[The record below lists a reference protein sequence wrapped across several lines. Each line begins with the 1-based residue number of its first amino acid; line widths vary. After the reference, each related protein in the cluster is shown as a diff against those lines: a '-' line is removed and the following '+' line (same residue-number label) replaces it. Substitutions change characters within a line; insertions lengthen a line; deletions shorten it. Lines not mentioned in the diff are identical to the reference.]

1 MALINLEIKQLLAL
15 IAVLE
20 EQSFDKAAARL
31 SITQSAVSQRIKQL
45 EDQLGQPIIKR
56 GTPLGAT
63 KAGQKVMRYAKQV
76 VLMQGEL
83 LQELGH
89 GGGGVTRLSIAINAD
104 SLASWFLDAVQPL
117 IEKQQLMIELKVH
130 DQEQTHEYLKSG
142 EVLGC
147 ISSSDQAMQ
156 GCDCQYLGQMH
167 YHCVA
172 TEDFY
177 QRYFA
182 QGVNAEAFSE
192 APAVEFSHQDEL
204 QSQYLQHYFQLPEG
218 DYPRH
223 HIPSSEKYV
232 EFIARGLAWGLVPA
246 LQLQQSQ
253 SQFSLKDM
261 CPDKQISVPLYWHSW
276 NLKSKVIQDLSK
288 ALLVHAK
295 TALH

>member
-1 MALINLEIKQLLAL
+1 MVNLEIKQLRAL

-31 SITQSAVSQRIKQL
+31 NVTQSAVSQRIKQL
-45 EDQLGQPIIKR
+45 EDQLGQPLIKR
-56 GTPLGAT
+56 GSPPQAT
-63 KAGQKVMRYAKQV
+63 KAGQKVMSYARQV
-76 VLMQGEL
+76 LLMQGEL

-89 GGGGVTRLSIAINAD
+89 GEGGVTRLNIAINAD

-117 IEKQQLMIELKVH
+117 IEAQDFVIELKVH
-130 DQEQTHEYLKSG
+130 DQEQTHEFLKTG

-147 ISSSDQAMQ
+147 ISASDQTMQ

-172 TEDFY
+172 TEAFY

-182 QGVNAEAFSE
+182 AGVDAQAFAK
-192 APAVEFSHQDEL
+192 APAVGVSHHDEL
-204 QSQYLQHYFQLPEG
+204 QNQYLQHYFQLPEG

-223 HIPSSEKYV
+223 HIPSSEQYV
-232 EFIARGLAWGLVPA
+232 NFIGRGLAWGLVPA
-246 LQLQQSQ
+246 LQLE
-253 SQFSLKDM
+253 QFQDQYQLRDI

-276 NLKSKVIQDLSK
+276 HLKSQVIADLSK
-288 ALLVHAK
+288 ALLSHAK